1 MKKNN
6 KDIFDRIMDLKIF
19 EFFLPL
25 YNKYKEII
33 LYLFF
38 GGLTFVVSIASYAF
52 FEYSLKLSPLIA
64 NIFSWILAVI
74 FAYLTNRIWVFKN
87 IAQDIKGILQEVV
100 SFFSGR
106 ILTLVIEEIIL
117 YIGITLLEFNS
128 IATKIIGQIVVII
141 SNYFISKLLVF
152 KTK

>member
-1 MKKNN
+1 M
-6 KDIFDRIMDLKIF
+6 
-19 EFFLPL
+19 
-25 YNKYKEII
+25 
-33 LYLFF
+33 FF